1 MTLAVALLLLAS
13 TGSQGGSLPRVSPPE
28 LTRIFRHGECT
39 YVQSSGTDVM
49 AAVKDVVVRF
59 NTALMC
65 GDLAAAQALVAADG
79 TVSEL
84 EEYIGEDGKP
94 VRWIG
99 TGPWTDQL
107 PLFSNSA
114 SRASS
119 DSRETVWLGE
129 ATVLLD
135 GASALV
141 RQPIQS
147 ETTGKPAMAVCM
159 IQHMMLANDGKG
171 WKIRHMM
178 LVPHEGGCRT
188 SAAGQ

>member
-1 MTLAVALLLLAS
+1 MSLAAALLLLAS
-13 TGSQGGSLPRVSPPE
+13 TGSQGVSLPLASSPE

-39 YVQSSGTDVM
+39 YGPSSDTDAM
-49 AAVKDVVVRF
+49 AAVKDVAARF
-59 NTALMC
+59 NTALTC
-65 GDLAAAQALVAADG
+65 GDLATAQELVTADG

-84 EEYIGEDGKP
+84 EEYIGEDGAP

-99 TGPWTDQL
+99 TGPWTEQL
-107 PLFSNSA
+107 PLFSNAA

-178 LVPHEGGCRT
+178 LVPDDAGCRT
-188 SAAGQ
+188 SAAAQ